1 MCGIAGFN
9 WPDRELGYKMIEEI
23 VHRGPDQQGVEVTG
37 DATLGAVRLSILDLS
52 PNGSQPM
59 HAGDGRHWIAYNGE
73 VYNFREVRRHLEARG
88 HVFKSG
94 TDTEVVLRAYVEH
107 GPRCLDLLRGMFAF
121 AIYDAHEREFFLAR
135 DPVGIKPLY
144 YRIAG
149 GKLLFASE
157 IKALLADPDVPR
169 DVDPQ
174 ALYDYLGWEFV
185 PAPRTMF
192 HGVKKLPAG
201 HYLRVGGGKH
211 ELRRYWDLNFDP
223 EEHAASYYSERL
235 RELLDDAV
243 RRHLVSDVPV
253 GVFLSGGLD
262 SSAITAFMRR
272 HVRGRLRTFTLAY
285 DDPSFSELEHARRVA
300 RAFGAE
306 QHELMIEPVSVPL
319 IEQAVWHLDE
329 PMTDLSTIPF
339 MLISREA
346 RRHVTVCLSGEG
358 GDEIF
363 VGYDRFRASRF
374 DASIYRRFVP
384 GWMRRGVISAFAARL
399 PDQPQKKGALNV
411 IKRFVQGADLPLAG
425 EHLRW
430 QYFLRPEDKE
440 GLFRRELLAEVETD
454 PFAQLGRRLE
464 GRNDWTRLARELYLD
479 FQFIMADSLL
489 MKADKMSM
497 ASSLEVRVPL
507 LDLAVVEF
515 AATIPDRLKYRGA
528 TTKVVLRQALRGLL
542 PPATVGRGK
551 QGYSL
556 PIKNWLREELRPY
569 MTQLLNESPVIR
581 EHLNVGHVNRLI
593 HEHVARTHNHNHL
606 LWALMNLAAWHK
618 LFVLGSSEAV
628 QARKQMPRAGVVV

>member
-9 WPDRELGYKMIEEI
+9 WADRELGSRMIDEI
-23 VHRGPDQQGVEVTG
+23 VHRGPDQQGVEVVG
-37 DATLGAVRLSILDLS
+37 DVTLGAVRLSILDLS

-59 HAGDGRHWIAYNGE
+59 AAGDGRHWIVYNGE

-94 TDTEVVLRAYVEH
+94 TDTEVVLRAYIEH
-107 GPRCLDLLRGMFAF
+107 GPACLDLLRGMFAF
-121 AIYDAHEREFFLAR
+121 AIYDARAREFFLAR

-157 IKALLADPDVPR
+157 IKALLVHNDVPR

-174 ALYDYLGWEFV
+174 SLYDYLGWEFV

-192 HGVKKLPAG
+192 RGVHKLPAG
-201 HYLRVGGGKH
+201 HYLRVAGGDH
-211 ELRRYWDLNFDP
+211 ELRRYWDMSFDP
-223 EEHAASYYSERL
+223 EEHAASYYRDRL
-235 RELLDDAV
+235 RELLDDSV
-243 RRHLVSDVPV
+243 RRHLVSDVPL

-262 SSAITAFMRR
+262 SSAVTAFMRK
-272 HVRGRLRTFTLAY
+272 HVRERLRTFTLAY
-285 DDPSFSELEHARRVA
+285 DDPSYSELEHARRVA

-306 QHELMIEPVSVPL
+306 HHELRIEPISVPL
-319 IEQAVWHLDE
+319 MEEAVWHLDE
-329 PMTDLSTIPF
+329 PMTDLSAIPF
-339 MLISREA
+339 MLICREA
-346 RRHVTVCLSGEG
+346 RRQVTVCLSGEG
-358 GDEIF
+358 GDEVF

-374 DASIYRRFVP
+374 DADIYRRLPAFV
-384 GWMRRGVISAFAARL
+384 RRGIISPLAAGL

-430 QYFLRPEDKE
+430 QYFLSPEDRV
-440 GLFRRELLAEVETD
+440 GLFRTELLAEVETD
-454 PFAQLGRRLE
+454 PFAEIRRRLA
-464 GRNDWTRLARELYLD
+464 GRDNWTRLSRELYLD
-479 FQFIMADSLL
+479 FHFVMPDSVL
-489 MKADKMSM
+489 MKVDKMSM

-507 LDLAVVEF
+507 LDRTVVEF
-515 AATIPDRLKYRGA
+515 ASSIPDHFKFRGV
-528 TTKVVLRQALRGLL
+528 TTKVILRQALRGLL
-542 PPATVGRGK
+542 PPATLSRGK
-551 QGYSL
+551 QGYSF

-569 MTQLLNESPVIR
+569 MTTLLNESPLIR
-581 EHLNVGHVNRLI
+581 EHMNLEHVNRLI
-593 HEHVARTHNHNHL
+593 TEHVARTHNHNHL

-618 LFVLGSSEAV
+618 LFVLGSSEAALGRRF
-628 QARKQMPRAGVVV
+628 ARRDPAAV